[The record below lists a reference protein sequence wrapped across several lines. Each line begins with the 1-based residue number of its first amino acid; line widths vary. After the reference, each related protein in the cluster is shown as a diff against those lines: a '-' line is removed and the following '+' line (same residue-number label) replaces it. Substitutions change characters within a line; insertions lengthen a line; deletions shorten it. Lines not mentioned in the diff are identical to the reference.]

1 MIIIADNNSFPLVAR
16 MVQEVGVFQFSSK
29 FLSDVNNSNSNLDS
43 RRLGVIFAFKQ
54 SWIST

>member
-16 MVQEVGVFQFSSK
+16 MVREVGVFQFSSK

-43 RRLGVIFAFKQ
+43 RRLG
-54 SWIST
+54 